1 MTWTRQFQLGDP
13 AIVYERMER
22 HAQKQAAK
30 AIRKAQDPFGDDMG
44 RRLDIAPHVTT
55 ALHQWGEWANRPQFW
70 ANLNVTP
77 FCKLV
82 GIGHGREL
90 PEIRLDPQ
98 SMAIHKA
105 VMRQVQHVQ
114 IVLVGYYVGGF
125 NWDDKQLV
133 YGNAGIQR
141 KAFYELL
148 RDGSISTFNS
158 AKLG

>member
-1 MTWTRQFQLGDP
+1 
-13 AIVYERMER
+13 
-22 HAQKQAAK
+22 
-30 AIRKAQDPFGDDMG
+30 MG
-44 RRLDIAPHVTT
+44 RRLDVAPHITT

-82 GIGHGREL
+82 GIGQGREL

-105 VMRQVQHVQ
+105 VMRQSPHVQ

-125 NWDDKQLV
+125 NWDDKQQV

-148 RDGSISTFNS
+148 RDGSISTVNA
-158 AKLG
+158 AKL